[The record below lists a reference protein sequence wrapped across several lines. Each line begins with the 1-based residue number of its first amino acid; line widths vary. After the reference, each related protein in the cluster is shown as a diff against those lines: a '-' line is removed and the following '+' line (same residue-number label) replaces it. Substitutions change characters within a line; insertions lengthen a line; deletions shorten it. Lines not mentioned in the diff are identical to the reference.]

1 VTFEQF
7 CTETAEYYVQCYP
20 WYYMPHTV
28 HKILVHGSSVAKFSL
43 LPIGQLSEVLEAR
56 NKDVRHFQLNHTRKF
71 YRTITNRDLYQ
82 RLLFTSDPVICSTYY
97 YKLKKNNLT
106 EEIKKLILEES
117 NNSEHSSDTDDDNH

>member
-1 VTFEQF
+1 MIESEYINCIHSQHTPIDVQKVSK
-7 CTETAEYYVQCYP
+7 ETMYDR
-20 WYYMPHTV
+20 
-28 HKILVHGSSVAKFSL
+28 SSVAKFSL